1 MAQKKVLVTG
11 AGGFI
16 GSHLVSHLKKQGF
29 WVRGVDIKYPEFFQT
44 DADQYELLDLR
55 RWDNCLQ
62 ATRGI
67 DEVYALAADMGGM
80 GFISCHHSEILHN
93 NSLINIQT
101 LEAARIQNVER
112 YLYTSSACIYPE
124 YKQMDTNVSPLKED
138 DAYPAMP
145 QDAYGWEKLIAER
158 LCTHYRE
165 DYGMKNHIVR
175 FHNIFGP
182 NGTWIGGREKAP
194 AALCRK
200 IAVAKIT
207 KKPTIDIWGDGEQT
221 RSFCYIDDCVKGIY
235 NLMQSDYYNP
245 LNLGQD
251 RMVSINELAD
261 IIADI
266 ADFPINKKHISGP
279 EGVRGRNSDNT
290 LLRKVLK
297 WEPEIPLENGLAI
310 TYKWIEER
318 VRDKIETAPNKKTA
332 IDELKTSKIFT
343 SSCK

>member
-1 MAQKKVLVTG
+1 MVQKKVLVTG

-16 GSHLVSHLKKQGF
+16 GHHLVTDLKKKGY
-29 WVRGVDIKYPEFFQT
+29 WVRGVDLKYPEFSAS
-44 DADQYELLDLR
+44 DADQFEILDLR
-55 RWDNCLQ
+55 RWDNSLQ

-93 NSLINIQT
+93 NSLINLHT
-101 LEAARIQNVER
+101 LEAARVQEAER
-112 YLYTSSACIYPE
+112 YFYTSSACIYPE
-124 YKQMDTNVSPLKED
+124 YKQTETNVIPLREE

-145 QDAYGWEKLIAER
+145 QDAYGWEKLIAEH

-165 DYGMKNHIVR
+165 DYGMNTHIVR

-200 IAVAKIT
+200 IAVAKLT
-207 KKPTIDIWGDGEQT
+207 QNPVIDIWGDGEQT

-235 NLMQSDYYNP
+235 KLMQSDYYQP

-251 RMVSINELAD
+251 RMVSINQLAD
-261 IIADI
+261 MISDI
-266 ADFPINKKHISGP
+266 AEFPIEKMHIPGP

-297 WEPEIPLENGLAI
+297 WEPEISLEDGLAR
-310 TYKWIEER
+310 TYFWIEKQVKE
-318 VRDKIETAPNKKTA
+318 KIATASDKKTA
-332 IDELKTSKIFT
+332 IEELKTSRIFN